1 MLKNKTI
8 TFLGAG
14 AMAEA
19 IIAGLVRLQVVQPNQ
34 IIATN
39 LSDQEKLNYLEIEY
53 GIRTNSDRLEAVKE
67 GDIVIL
73 AMKPKA
79 VKEAIEDVRE
89 TTNPSQLF
97 VSVLAGIP
105 TGYIED
111 LLGHQA
117 GVIRTMPNTS
127 AKVGASATAIA
138 KGTFATD
145 QHMHEVDKLFSAV
158 GTVTVVRE
166 EKLDAATGLAGSGP
180 AYFYYLIEAME
191 IAAEKAGLS
200 QEEASTLITQT
211 VVGVGKRLQS
221 TTKTSKELYEEVM
234 SPNGT
239 TEAGMKVLQERNS
252 QEALTDAITNAI
264 ARSKELGAVFS
275 NTKK

>member
-1 MLKNKTI
+1 
-8 TFLGAG
+8 
-14 AMAEA
+14 MAEA